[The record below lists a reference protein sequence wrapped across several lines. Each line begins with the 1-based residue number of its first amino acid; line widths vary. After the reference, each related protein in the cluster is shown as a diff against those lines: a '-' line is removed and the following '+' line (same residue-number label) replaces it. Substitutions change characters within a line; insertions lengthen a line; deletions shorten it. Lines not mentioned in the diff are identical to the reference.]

1 MTNHCSKQAPSTPHR
16 RNAMN
21 QPPPICESIIETIG
35 NTPMVELSNMVQ
47 TRRLTGRLLVKCE
60 YFNPG
65 FSKKDRIA
73 LEMLRE
79 AKNSGNLAPEQT
91 VVELTSG
98 NTGTGLAIVCCAL
111 GHPFVAVMSK
121 GNTIERARMM
131 RALGAEVV
139 LVDQAPGSPPNQVS
153 GEDLALVEER
163 TRSLTAERNAF
174 RCDQFTLAG
183 GILAHQRHTGPEI
196 WQQSGGQ
203 VDVFLDFAGTAGTF
217 TGVMRYLRRM
227 KPQVRGYLVEPASAA
242 VLAACKVTNASHKI
256 QGGGYSMPELPML
269 DQSLIDGY
277 LQVTDEEAT
286 DCARSLAREAGIF
299 AGFSAGAN
307 LAAAFQLL
315 ADREPTATITF
326 LAADSGLKYLST
338 DLFPHE

>member
-1 MTNHCSKQAPSTPHR
+1 MEHANSV
-16 RNAMN
+16 MN
-21 QPPPICESIIETIG
+21 RPPPLCTSIIETIG
-35 NTPMVELSNMVQ
+35 NTPMVELRNMVR

-73 LEMLRE
+73 REMLRE
-79 AKNSGNLAPEQT
+79 AKESGDLEPGQT

-98 NTGTGLAIVCCAL
+98 NTGTGLAIACRAL

-121 GNTIERARMM
+121 GNTVERARMM

-153 GEDLALVEER
+153 GEDLALVEKHAR
-163 TRSLTAERNAF
+163 RQTAARNAF

-183 GILAHQRHTGPEI
+183 GILAHQRYTGPEI
-196 WQQSGGQ
+196 WEQTDGQ
-203 VDVFLDFAGTAGTF
+203 VDVFLDLVGTSGTF

-227 KPQVRGYLVEPASAA
+227 KPKVRGYIVEPASSA
-242 VLAACKVTNASHKI
+242 VLATREVTNASHKI

-269 DQSLIDGY
+269 DRTLIDGY
-277 LQVTDEEAT
+277 LQVTDQEAT
-286 DCARSLAREAGIF
+286 ECARSLASEAGIF
-299 AGFSAGAN
+299 SGFSAGAN
-307 LAAAFQLL
+307 LAAALQLL
-315 ADREPTATITF
+315 TQRESTATIAF

-338 DLFPHE
+338 DLFPK